1 MRFKWVRI
9 GCVMIL
15 FVLTGWG
22 LAWAES
28 TLAEKL
34 GCSQCHRFLA
44 EDSSPAENAPDLF
57 YAGDKFQP
65 AWLVQFL
72 QSPKVIRKIR
82 VTSDQKLL
90 VIDGEKNK
98 PHPRLNA
105 QAAKQMAEYLSSLK
119 LPGLADGVVDTEPL
133 SKGTR
138 VKVKILFE
146 RNHSCIACHEGI
158 NLAGKPRG
166 GISGPSLASAGN
178 RLNADWLF
186 HYLKTP
192 EKFVEKRRMPQYQ
205 LDDETLG
212 LLTRYLMSLQL
223 L

>member
-1 MRFKWVRI
+1 M
-9 GCVMIL
+9 ML
-15 FVLTGWG
+15 VLTGWG

-28 TLAEKL
+28 SLAEKL
-34 GCSQCHRFLA
+34 GCRQCHRFSA
-44 EDSSPAENAPDLF
+44 EDSSPVEKGPDLY
-57 YAGDKFQP
+57 YAGDKFQS
-65 AWLVQFL
+65 AWLLQFL
-72 QSPKVIRKIR
+72 QNPKVIRKTR
-82 VTSDQKLL
+82 VTSDQNLFVVK
-90 VIDGEKNK
+90 GENNE
-98 PHPRLNA
+98 PHPKLETKP
-105 QAAKQMAEYLSSLK
+105 AKEMAEYLSSLK
-119 LPGLADGVVDTEPL
+119 LPGLATGLVDTEPL

-138 VKVKILFE
+138 AKVKILFE

-192 EKFVEKRRMPQYQ
+192 EKFVAESRMPRYQ

-223 L
+223 KETP